1 MPRSSSL
8 HSTHNIIVEVSL
20 DVLTLILF
28 NLCSYF
34 PSTEERLIL
43 LGGRDN
49 YTKLHHH
56 CQVIAKCPMFYHHF
70 INNTVYVNFLMR
82 DALRLVS
89 GIPNKSPVCL
99 PLVTTLET
107 TLSSVAIIPS
117 NFILRLDCHHGM
129 AGHSC
134 LL

>member
-28 NLCSYF
+28 NLCSCF
-34 PSTEERLIL
+34 PSTQARLIL
-43 LGGRDN
+43 LGRRDN

-56 CQVIAKCPMFYHHF
+56 CQVITKCPMFYHHF

-82 DALRLVS
+82 DLRPVG

-99 PLVTTLET
+99 PLVNILET
-107 TLSSVAIIPS
+107 TLSSVAIISS
-117 NFILRLDCHHGM
+117 NFILCLDCHHGM
-129 AGHSC
+129 AGQSC